1 MILICLASL
10 IINLSRIPGP
20 LLVEGN
26 HHDGSIH
33 GLPEYVKVDK
43 KDNVT
48 DDVIE
53 HTMDAVLAG
62 VAKKRADDAWADLSN
77 NLLGAVGKR
86 GITDFFDQLGKR
98 NDLLGATGKRN
109 ASKRNVSKRNELLA
123 EFGKRN
129 NSKRNEFLG
138 EFGKRNNS
146 KRNEFLG
153 EFGKRNEFLG
163 EFGKRNEMLGTFSK
177 RVGGVAKRVKE
188 IAKRF
193 VVHGNRN
200 AAEKRH
206 VKKRNDS
213 GDKKKRSARHS
224 AGKRFEMNMAGK
236 RTPESPVFLG
246 ISKRV
251 QSTLEK
257 VL

>member
-26 HHDGSIH
+26 HHGSIH

-109 ASKRNVSKRNELLA
+109 ASKRNELLA

-146 KRNEFLG
+146 
-153 EFGKRNEFLG
+153 KRNEFLG